1 MKLPPTISLRLLPA
15 ALLLLYILI
24 IGQDY
29 LSSVLRDTGFFWPDV
44 LLFNTYWLLF
54 WPFARCW
61 RGIEV
66 KHPHKGGLLARIAA
80 MLNSKCTVMKVFPIG
95 ELLFVSLFLVVA
107 CTGQKDLPAE
117 TGDRIV
123 GGPFEMGEFI
133 FYGMPEQIP
142 AADTS
147 PAWAITGAQKLLI
160 RGRVLLADGV
170 TPAPGVILYYYHTD
184 TSGVY
189 LRTKGMDQRAAP
201 HGYIRGWLRSG
212 AMGEYALYTI
222 LPTAYPNRTEAAHIH
237 WSVKEPA
244 IPNAY
249 YIDNTVFSGDSLL
262 TEAVLTKLPNRG
274 GSGVV
279 SLRFA
284 GEMAVAERDIT
295 LGLNIPHY
303 PENR

>member
-1 MKLPPTISLRLLPA
+1 MKFGVCGPGLDIGRPVSNRAGLFFEAIITMKLPPTISLRLLPA

-80 MLNSKCTVMKVFPIG
+80 MLNTKCTVMKVFPIG
-95 ELLFVSLFLVVA
+95 GLLFVSLFLVVA
-107 CTGQKDLPAE
+107 CTGQKDLLLRPG
-117 TGDRIV
+117 TVRRWS
-123 GGPFEMGEFI
+123 FEMGEFI

-147 PAWAITGAQKLLI
+147 PGLGDHGGTKTVDP
-160 RGRVLLADGV
+160 GRVLLADGV

-201 HGYIRGWLRSG
+201 HGYIRGGCAPVQWANTRS
-212 AMGEYALYTI
+212 TPFFPRPI
-222 LPTAYPNRTEAAHIH
+222 PTGPRRLIST
-237 WSVKEPA
+237 
-244 IPNAY
+244 
-249 YIDNTVFSGDSLL
+249 G
-262 TEAVLTKLPNRG
+262 R
-274 GSGVV
+274 
-279 SLRFA
+279 
-284 GEMAVAERDIT
+284 
-295 LGLNIPHY
+295 
-303 PENR
+303 